1 MCPNCDHWQ
10 IDGEVSLAD
19 SQPHMWYGTY
29 MEVRLHPLFRCWLD
43 QLVDQEAGD
52 VDWFEVYVEV
62 MALIAALGEF
72 GRGLGDP
79 ESHPVV
85 SAGYD
90 LHALRR
96 TPPTV
101 TMPYA
106 DGPPVLRILYGFV
119 TNDDGDEIAVVAIAG
134 DKAALGTAWYQT
146 NLNRAQDR
154 IDQWCQHNPGYKP
167 IIKRGGRR

>member
-1 MCPNCDHWQ
+1 
-10 IDGEVSLAD
+10 
-19 SQPHMWYGTY
+19 
-29 MEVRLHPLFRCWLD
+29 MEVRLHPLFRRWLD
-43 QLVDQEAGD
+43 ELAEQEAGE

-72 GRGLGDP
+72 GRELGDP

-85 SAGYD
+85 STSYD
-90 LHALRR
+90 IHALRR
-96 TPPTV
+96 APPTS
-101 TMPYA
+101 TTPYA

-119 TNDDGDEIAVVAIAG
+119 TSNDGEEIAVVAVGG
-134 DKAALGTAWYQT
+134 DKTALGNTWYQA
-146 NLNRAQDR
+146 NLTRAQDR